1 MGMVEFVFKI
11 KEKFVLN
18 ELSKALHDR
27 ALERMRK
34 KIFQEAGMEY
44 SEKLPSSLSEAIDDI
59 NNLARAERRFIKKYG
74 EEAIKKLYKEALEEE
89 WEEFC
94 QKLKKLVFKKCL
106 Q

>member
-1 MGMVEFVFKI
+1 MGMVEFVFRV

-18 ELSKALHDR
+18 ELSEALKDR

-44 SEKLPSSLSEAIDDI
+44 SEKFPSSLTEAISDI
-59 NNLARAERRFIKKYG
+59 QNLAQAEQEFIKKHGKDEIRRIYR
-74 EEAIKKLYKEALEEE
+74 EALEEE

>member
-1 MGMVEFVFKI
+1 MGMVEFVFKV

-18 ELSKALHDR
+18 ELSKAFHNR
-27 ALERMRK
+27 ALERIRK
-34 KIFQEAGMEY
+34 KILQEAGVE
-44 SEKLPSSLSEAIDDI
+44 SKLPSSLTGAISDI
-59 NNLARAERRFIKKYG
+59 QNMARAEREFIKNHG
-74 EEAIKKLYKEALEEE
+74 EETVKRLCRQALEEE